1 MKLPETVRVA
11 IDLINELHSLQK
23 SGNATPQKIVDL
35 AERIET
41 TPMFLHKIAYQLGQ
55 DGLIIVAR
63 GRGGG
68 IKSAEDGITDITALK
83 ILHSMGYKDLKMIKG
98 SASEMVY
105 KKLLETLGKVI
116 L

>member
-83 ILHSMGYKDLKMIKG
+83 ILHSMGYKDIKMIKG
-98 SASEMVY
+98 SMSAEVY
-105 KKLLETLGKVI
+105 RRVLELFSKIVI
-116 L
+116 